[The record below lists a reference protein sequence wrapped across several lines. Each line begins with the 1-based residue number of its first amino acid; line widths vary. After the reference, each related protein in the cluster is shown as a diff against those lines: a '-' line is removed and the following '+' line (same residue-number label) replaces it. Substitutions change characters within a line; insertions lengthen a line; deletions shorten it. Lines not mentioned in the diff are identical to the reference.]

1 MSDSTQ
7 RPPRG
12 SADGGPARDE
22 RAASADAPR
31 PPKTAR
37 PARPPRAG
45 GSGQGERAPRAEGAP
60 RPERGQRPPR
70 AEGAERA
77 DQAPRPER
85 TERSPR
91 GDRADRPP
99 RAERTEQARRPE
111 RAEQAPR
118 PERTE
123 RSPRADRADQPP
135 RTERPERPIPAITYP
150 EDLPV
155 SARRD
160 EIARAIAA
168 HQVVIVSGE
177 TGSGKTTQLPKICLE
192 LGRGRQ
198 RMIGHT
204 QPRRLAAT
212 SVAKRIAEE
221 LNTPMGEVVG
231 YQVRFNDRTGP
242 NASIKLMTDGILL
255 AESQRDPLLR
265 RYDTIIIDEAHERSL
280 NIDFLL
286 GYLKQLLPRR
296 PDLKVIITSATID
309 AERFAR
315 HFAPAPDQLAP
326 VIEVSGRLY
335 PVEVRYRPVQQ
346 PLSDDDAAAAT
357 GNRRGGERGGERGGD
372 KSGPGQRLSGDEER
386 DLIDAIV
393 DAVDECARHGPGDV
407 LVFLPGEREI
417 REAAEALRKHH
428 PAATEILPLFARLSQ
443 AEQEQIF
450 HPRGNARR
458 VVLATNVAETSLTVP
473 GIRFVVDSGL
483 ARIKRYSWRNKV
495 EQLRIEPISRASAN
509 QRAGRC
515 GRVAPGLCI
524 RLYDELDFNNR
535 AAFTDPEVLRS
546 SLASVILRMKSLRL
560 DDIEA
565 FPFVEAPPGRAVADG
580 YHLLQELGAIE
591 MNEEAEAGTNPAFV
605 LTRTGEDLARL
616 PVDPRI
622 GRMIL
627 AAREHQCLAE
637 MLIIAAALSVQDP
650 RDRPMAEREAAE
662 AAHAKFADD
671 KSEFV
676 SFLKL
681 WKWYGEQVQHKGSQ
695 RKLVALLRQNFL
707 SPIRLREW
715 HDVHGQLAA
724 VVGEQGWRVNASEA
738 TYEQLHLALLTG
750 LLGNIGFKGEDA
762 GLYHG
767 AREIR
772 FLIHPGSNLAKKG
785 GRWIVAGEL
794 VDTTRLYAR
803 CVARIEPTWLERAAG
818 HLLRRNWSDP
828 RWEKKA
834 GQVVANERATLY
846 GLTVYSGRRI
856 HYGRVNP
863 AHARELF
870 IRQALVPSE
879 IDTRLAFV
887 AHNRKLIAGIE
898 KLEHQTRRP
907 DILVDD
913 ELIYAFYDRQLPA
926 DISQTASLE
935 KWVHGL
941 DKDRAAQLMLT
952 RDELMRHEA
961 AGVTTDVFPKKV
973 EWQGVVMPLDYHF
986 EPGSPRDGVTLSVP
1000 LFALNQLDAQRCE
1013 WLVPGMLKEKVQ
1025 LLLKSL
1031 PQKLRRHCVPLPD
1044 YASGF
1049 FDRWFEQMNDPQQGL
1064 VDALIADMWK
1074 QVQVRP
1080 VPSDFK
1086 LETLPAHLFMNFKV
1100 VDEHGRMLAAGRNLA
1115 QLRAELGKQA
1125 QATFQQLAARD
1136 TEVAQALAHENL
1148 TSWSFG
1154 PLPEIMEIKRGGQ
1167 SVIGYPALVDRGA
1180 HCDLDVFDD
1189 PEEAR
1194 RHHRAGLLR
1203 LFRLALREQVKF
1215 LEKNLTDL
1223 TKMSMLYMTLG
1234 TQEELRDQVID
1245 CALAQACLAE
1255 PWPVNEQQFESRRA
1269 EGKGRLGLLAQEV
1282 ARLAGAILTEF
1293 GALQRKLPQAKAHA
1307 AAYADLQQQ
1316 IGALMPKWF
1325 VRETA
1330 YAQLAHFPRYLK
1342 AAVARID
1349 KLRADPARDARLMA
1363 EMAPLLTQYQ
1373 RARAALKGAPDPRLD
1388 EFRWLLEEL
1397 RVALFAQEL
1406 RTPMPVSVKRL
1417 MKTWESLRR

>member
-1 MSDSTQ
+1 MPETP
-7 RPPRG
+7 RP
-12 SADGGPARDE
+12 AAAR
-22 RAASADAPR
+22 RPAPR
-31 PPKTAR
+31 P
-37 PARPPRAG
+37 
-45 GSGQGERAPRAEGAP
+45 
-60 RPERGQRPPR
+60 
-70 AEGAERA
+70 
-77 DQAPRPER
+77 D
-85 TERSPR
+85 
-91 GDRADRPP
+91 
-99 RAERTEQARRPE
+99 RPE
-111 RAEQAPR
+111 RA
-118 PERTE
+118 
-123 RSPRADRADQPP
+123 D
-135 RTERPERPIPAITYP
+135 RPERPIPVITYP

-155 SARRD
+155 SARRQ

-192 LGRGRQ
+192 LGRGR
-198 RMIGHT
+198 RAMIGHT

-221 LNTPMGEVVG
+221 LNTPIGEVVG

-242 NASIKLMTDGILL
+242 NAAIKLMTDGILL
-255 AESQRDPLLR
+255 AESQRDPLLK

-286 GYLKQLLPRR
+286 GYLRQLLPRR
-296 PDLKVIITSATID
+296 PDLKVVITSATID

-315 HFAPAPDQLAP
+315 HFADAQDRPAP

-335 PVEVRYRPVQQ
+335 PVEVRYRPVQPPQ
-346 PLSDDDAAAAT
+346 TDEAASAPARP
-357 GNRRGGERGGERGGD
+357 GRER
-372 KSGPGQRLSGDEER
+372 LAGDEER
-386 DLIDAIV
+386 DLVDAIV

-417 REAAEALRKHH
+417 RESAEALRKRH
-428 PAATEILPLFARLSQ
+428 PVGTEILPLYARLSQ

-450 HPRGNARR
+450 HPRGNSRR

-515 GRVAPGLCI
+515 GRVGPGVCI
-524 RLYDELDFNNR
+524 RLYDETDFNAR
-535 AAFTDPEVLRS
+535 APFTDPEVLRS
-546 SLASVILRMKSLRL
+546 SLASVILRMKALKL
-560 DDIEA
+560 DDIEQ

-591 MNEEAEAGTNPAFV
+591 MSEDEGEGGKRLFT
-605 LTRTGEDLARL
+605 LTRIGQDLARL

-627 AAREHQCLAE
+627 AAREQQCLSE

-650 RDRPMAEREAAE
+650 RDRPMQEREASE

-671 KSEFV
+671 KSEFL

-681 WKWYGEQVQHKGSQ
+681 WRWYGEQVQHKASQ

-715 HDVHGQLAA
+715 HDVHTQLAA
-724 VVGEQGWRVNASEA
+724 LVGEQGWRLNQSDA

-750 LLGNIGFKGEDA
+750 LLGNIGFKSEEG
-762 GLYHG
+762 GNYLG
-767 AREIR
+767 ARDIR
-772 FLIHPGSNLAKKG
+772 FHIHPGSRLAKKA
-785 GRWIVAGEL
+785 GRWVMAAEL
-794 VDTTRLYAR
+794 VETTRLYAR
-803 CVARIEPTWLERAAG
+803 CVARIEPVWIERVAA

-846 GLTVYSGRRI
+846 GLAIYSGRRVQ
-856 HYGRVNP
+856 YGRINP
-863 AHARELF
+863 EHARELF
-870 IRQALVPSE
+870 IRQALVPGE

-898 KLEHQTRRP
+898 KLEHQARRP

-913 ELIYAFYDRQLPA
+913 ELIYAFYDRQIPA
-926 DISQTASLE
+926 GMSQTATLE
-935 KWVHGL
+935 KWVGGL
-941 DKDRAAQLMLT
+941 DKETAARLMLT
-952 RDELMRHEA
+952 REELMRHEA

-973 EWQGVVMPLDYHF
+973 EWQGVSMALDYHF

-1000 LFALNQLDAQRCE
+1000 LFALNQIDAQRCE
-1013 WLVPGMLKEKVQ
+1013 WLVPGMLEEKVH

-1044 YASGF
+1044 YAAGF
-1049 FDRWFEQMNDPQQGL
+1049 YDRWFERAADPGMGL
-1064 VDALIADMWK
+1064 VEALIEDMWK

-1080 VPSDFK
+1080 IASDFK

-1115 QLRAELGKQA
+1115 QLKADLGKQA

-1136 TEVAQALAHENL
+1136 SEVAQALAHENL
-1148 TSWSFG
+1148 TAWTFG
-1154 PLPEIMEIKRGGQ
+1154 PLPEIMEIRRGGQ
-1167 SVIGYPALVDRGA
+1167 SVIGYPALVDRGG

-1189 PEEAR
+1189 PDEAR

-1203 LFRLALREQVKF
+1203 LFRIGLREQVKF

-1223 TKMSMLYMTLG
+1223 TKMSMFYMTLG
-1234 TQEELRDQVID
+1234 TQDELRDQIID
-1245 CALAQACLAE
+1245 CALAQACLGD
-1255 PWPVNEQQFESRRA
+1255 PWPVNEQQFEARRQD
-1269 EGKGRLGLLAQEV
+1269 GKGRLGLLAQEV
-1282 ARLAGAILTEF
+1282 ARLSMAILTEYA
-1293 GALQRKLPQAKAHA
+1293 ALQRKLPQAKPHA

-1325 VRETA
+1325 VRDIP
-1330 YAQLAHFPRYLK
+1330 YAQLAHYPRYLK

-1349 KLRADPARDARLMA
+1349 KLRADPARDARLVA

-1417 MKTWESLRR
+1417 MKTWEAMRR

>member
-1 MSDSTQ
+1 MSEVS
-7 RPPRG
+7 
-12 SADGGPARDE
+12 
-22 RAASADAPR
+22 
-31 PPKTAR
+31 R
-37 PARPPRAG
+37 PASRPAVPRV
-45 GSGQGERAPRAEGAP
+45 
-60 RPERGQRPPR
+60 
-70 AEGAERA
+70 
-77 DQAPRPER
+77 
-85 TERSPR
+85 
-91 GDRADRPP
+91 
-99 RAERTEQARRPE
+99 
-111 RAEQAPR
+111 
-118 PERTE
+118 
-123 RSPRADRADQPP
+123 
-135 RTERPERPIPAITYP
+135 ERPIPVITYP

-155 SARRD
+155 SARRQ
-160 EIARAIAA
+160 EIARAIAD

-221 LNTPMGEVVG
+221 LKTPLGEIVG

-242 NASIKLMTDGILL
+242 TASVKLMTDGILL

-309 AERFAR
+309 AERFSR
-315 HFAPAPDQLAP
+315 HFAMSEDRPAP

-335 PVEVRYRPVQQ
+335 PVEIRYRPVREETD
-346 PLSDDDAAAAT
+346 SDEASSGT
-357 GNRRGGERGGERGGD
+357 KPNRER
-372 KSGPGQRLSGDEER
+372 LAGDEER

-393 DAVDECARHGPGDV
+393 GAVDECARYGPGDI

-417 REAAEALRKHH
+417 RESAEALRKHH
-428 PAATEILPLFARLSQ
+428 PAGTEVLPLYARLSQ

-450 HPRGNARR
+450 HPRTNARR
-458 VVLATNVAETSLTVP
+458 IVLATNVAETSLTVP
-473 GIRFVVDSGL
+473 GIRFVIDSGL

-515 GRVAPGLCI
+515 GRIGPGVCI

-546 SLASVILRMKSLRL
+546 SLASVILRMKSLKL
-560 DDIEA
+560 DDIEQ

-591 MNEEAEAGTNPAFV
+591 LAVASSTSEDEANEPSRTGSSYV
-605 LTRTGEDLARL
+605 LTATGRELGKL

-627 AAREHQCLAE
+627 AAREQHCLAE
-637 MLIIAAALSVQDP
+637 MLIIASALSVQDP

-662 AAHAKFADD
+662 AAHVKFADD
-671 KSEFV
+671 KSEFI

-681 WKWYGEQVQHKGSQ
+681 WRWYAEQVQHKASQ

-715 HDVHGQLAA
+715 HDVHTQLSAL
-724 VVGEQGWRVNASEA
+724 VGEQGWRVNQTEA
-738 TYEQLHLALLTG
+738 TYEQLHLALLSG
-750 LLGNIGFKGEDA
+750 LLGNIGFKGEEG
-762 GLYHG
+762 GLYRG
-767 AREIR
+767 ARDIR
-772 FLIHPGSNLAKKG
+772 FHIHPGSRQAKKG
-785 GRWIVAGEL
+785 GRWIVAAEL
-794 VDTTRLYAR
+794 VETTRLYAR
-803 CVARIEPTWLERAAG
+803 CVARIEPVWIERVGA

-846 GLTVYSGRRI
+846 GLVIYSGRRI
-856 HYGRVNP
+856 QYGRVNP
-863 AHARELF
+863 EHARELF

-879 IDTRLAFV
+879 IDTRLPFV

-898 KLEHQTRRP
+898 KLEHQARRP

-913 ELIYAFYDRQLPA
+913 ELIFGFYDRVIPA
-926 DISQTASLE
+926 GISQTATLE
-935 KWVHGL
+935 KWVNGL
-941 DKDRAAQLMLT
+941 DKSAASALLLT

-961 AGVTTDVFPKKV
+961 AGVTTDVFPKQV
-973 EWQGVVMPLDYHF
+973 EWQGVVMALDYHF

-1000 LFALNQLDAQRCE
+1000 LFALNQIDPARCE
-1013 WLVPGMLKEKVQ
+1013 WLVPGMLKEKVL

-1044 YASGF
+1044 YAAGF
-1049 FDRWFEQMNDPQQGL
+1049 YDRWYEQLADPQQSL
-1064 VDALIADMWK
+1064 IDAVIADMWK

-1080 VPSDFK
+1080 VVGDFK
-1086 LETLPAHLFMNFKV
+1086 QETLPAHLFMNFKV

-1115 QLRAELGKQA
+1115 QLKAELGKQA
-1125 QATFQQLAARD
+1125 QATFQQFAGRD
-1136 TEVAQALAHENL
+1136 AGVAQALAHENL

-1154 PLPEIMEIKRGGQ
+1154 PLPEIMEIKRKGQ
-1167 SVIGYPALVDRGA
+1167 SVIGYPALIDRVT
-1180 HCDLDVFDD
+1180 HCELDVFDD
-1189 PEEAR
+1189 PDEAK

-1203 LFRLALREQVKF
+1203 LFRFGLREQVKF
-1215 LEKNLTDL
+1215 LEKNLPDL
-1223 TKMSMLYMTLG
+1223 TKMSMLYMNLG
-1234 TQEELRDQVID
+1234 TQEELRDQIID
-1245 CALAQACLAE
+1245 CALAQACLTD
-1255 PWPVNEQQFESRRA
+1255 PWPSNEQAFEARRLD
-1269 EGKGRLGLLAQEV
+1269 GKGRLGLLAQEV
-1282 ARLAGAILTEF
+1282 ARLSNAILTEYA
-1293 GALQRKLPQAKAHA
+1293 ALQRKLPQAKPHA
-1307 AAYADLQQQ
+1307 TAYADLQQQ
-1316 IGALMPKWF
+1316 ISALMPKWF
-1325 VRETA
+1325 VRDTP
-1330 YAQLAHFPRYLK
+1330 YAQLTHFARYLK

-1349 KLRADPARDARLMA
+1349 KLRADPARDVKLVG
-1363 EMAPLLTQYQ
+1363 EMAPLLTNYQ
-1373 RARAALKGAPDPRLD
+1373 RARSALKGASDPALD

>member
-12 SADGGPARDE
+12 PAD
-22 RAASADAPR
+22 S
-31 PPKTAR
+31 R
-37 PARPPRAG
+37 PAAGDAARAG
-45 GSGQGERAPRAEGAP
+45 EPRQAGRAPRADGTP
-60 RPERGQRPPR
+60 RSERGP
-70 AEGAERA
+70 
-77 DQAPRPER
+77 
-85 TERSPR
+85 
-91 GDRADRPP
+91 RPP
-99 RAERTEQARRPE
+99 RAERAGASGGGARPDE
-111 RAEQAPR
+111 RAEARPAARPAPG
-118 PERTE
+118 EL
-123 RSPRADRADQPP
+123 SARADRPA
-135 RTERPERPIPAITYP
+135 RTDRPGRAERGERRERPEQAERPERPIPAVTYP

-309 AERFAR
+309 ADRFAR
-315 HFAPAPDQLAP
+315 HFAPGPDQLAP

-346 PLSDDDAAAAT
+346 PLSDEDAAAAP
-357 GNRRGGERGGERGGD
+357 GNRRSGERGD
-372 KSGPGQRLSGDEER
+372 KTGLGQRLSGDEER

-515 GRVAPGLCI
+515 GRVGPGVCI

-591 MNEEAEAGTNPAFV
+591 MNEEAEAGTSPVFA

-715 HDVHGQLAA
+715 HDVHSQLAA

-1049 FDRWFEQMNDPQQGL
+1049 FDRWFEQINDPQQGL

-1136 TEVAQALAHENL
+1136 SEVAQALAHENL

-1282 ARLAGAILTEF
+1282 ARLTGAILTEF

-1307 AAYADLQQQ
+1307 TAYADLQQQ

-1330 YAQLAHFPRYLK
+1330 YPQLAHFPRYLK

-1373 RARAALKGAPDPRLD
+1373 RARVALKGAPDPRLD

>member
-1 MSDSTQ
+1 MPETP
-7 RPPRG
+7 RP
-12 SADGGPARDE
+12 AAAR
-22 RAASADAPR
+22 RPAPR
-31 PPKTAR
+31 P
-37 PARPPRAG
+37 
-45 GSGQGERAPRAEGAP
+45 
-60 RPERGQRPPR
+60 
-70 AEGAERA
+70 
-77 DQAPRPER
+77 D
-85 TERSPR
+85 
-91 GDRADRPP
+91 
-99 RAERTEQARRPE
+99 RPE
-111 RAEQAPR
+111 RA
-118 PERTE
+118 
-123 RSPRADRADQPP
+123 D
-135 RTERPERPIPAITYP
+135 RPERPIPVITYP

-155 SARRD
+155 SARRQ

-192 LGRGRQ
+192 LGRGR
-198 RMIGHT
+198 RAMIGHT

-242 NASIKLMTDGILL
+242 NAAIKLMTDGILL
-255 AESQRDPLLR
+255 AESQRDPLLK

-286 GYLKQLLPRR
+286 GYLRQLLPRR
-296 PDLKVIITSATID
+296 PDLKVVITSATID

-315 HFAPAPDQLAP
+315 HFADAQDRPAP

-335 PVEVRYRPVQQ
+335 PVEVRYRPVQPPQ
-346 PLSDDDAAAAT
+346 TDEAASAPARP
-357 GNRRGGERGGERGGD
+357 GRER
-372 KSGPGQRLSGDEER
+372 LAGDEER
-386 DLIDAIV
+386 DLVDAIV

-417 REAAEALRKHH
+417 RESAEALRKRH
-428 PAATEILPLFARLSQ
+428 PVGTEILPLYARLSQ

-450 HPRGNARR
+450 HPRGNSRR

-515 GRVAPGLCI
+515 GRVGPGVCI
-524 RLYDELDFNNR
+524 RLYDETDFNAR
-535 AAFTDPEVLRS
+535 APFTDPEVLRS
-546 SLASVILRMKSLRL
+546 SLASVILRMKALKL
-560 DDIEA
+560 DDIEQ

-591 MNEEAEAGTNPAFV
+591 MSEDEGEGGKRLFT
-605 LTRTGEDLARL
+605 LTRIGQDLARL

-627 AAREHQCLAE
+627 AAREQQCLSE

-650 RDRPMAEREAAE
+650 RDRPMQEREASE

-671 KSEFV
+671 KSEFL

-681 WKWYGEQVQHKGSQ
+681 WRWYGEQVQHKASQ

-715 HDVHGQLAA
+715 HDVHTQLAA
-724 VVGEQGWRVNASEA
+724 LVGEQGWRLNQSDA

-750 LLGNIGFKGEDA
+750 LLGNIGFKSEEG
-762 GLYHG
+762 GNYLG
-767 AREIR
+767 ARDIR
-772 FLIHPGSNLAKKG
+772 FHIHPGSRLAKKA
-785 GRWIVAGEL
+785 GRWVMAAEL
-794 VDTTRLYAR
+794 VETTRLYAR
-803 CVARIEPTWLERAAG
+803 CVARIEPVWIERVAA

-846 GLTVYSGRRI
+846 GLAIYSGRRVQ
-856 HYGRVNP
+856 YGRINP
-863 AHARELF
+863 EHARELF
-870 IRQALVPSE
+870 IRQALVPGE

-898 KLEHQTRRP
+898 KLEHQARRP

-913 ELIYAFYDRQLPA
+913 ELIYAFYDRQIPA
-926 DISQTASLE
+926 GMSQTATLE
-935 KWVHGL
+935 KWVGGL
-941 DKDRAAQLMLT
+941 DKETAARLMLT
-952 RDELMRHEA
+952 REELMRHEA

-973 EWQGVVMPLDYHF
+973 EWQGVSMALDYHF

-1000 LFALNQLDAQRCE
+1000 LFALNQIDAQRCE
-1013 WLVPGMLKEKVQ
+1013 WLVPGMLKEKVH

-1044 YASGF
+1044 YAAGF
-1049 FDRWFEQMNDPQQGL
+1049 YDRWFERAADPGMGL
-1064 VDALIADMWK
+1064 VEALIEDMWK

-1080 VPSDFK
+1080 IASDFK

-1115 QLRAELGKQA
+1115 QLKADLGKQA

-1136 TEVAQALAHENL
+1136 SEVAQALAHENL
-1148 TSWSFG
+1148 TAWTFG
-1154 PLPEIMEIKRGGQ
+1154 PLPEIMEIRRGGQ
-1167 SVIGYPALVDRGA
+1167 SVIGYPALVDRGG

-1189 PEEAR
+1189 PDEAR

-1203 LFRLALREQVKF
+1203 LFRIGLREQVKF

-1223 TKMSMLYMTLG
+1223 TKMSMFYMTLG
-1234 TQEELRDQVID
+1234 TQDELRDQIID
-1245 CALAQACLAE
+1245 CALAQACLGD
-1255 PWPVNEQQFESRRA
+1255 PWPVNEQQFEARRQD
-1269 EGKGRLGLLAQEV
+1269 GKGRLGLLAQEV
-1282 ARLAGAILTEF
+1282 ARLSMAILTEYA
-1293 GALQRKLPQAKAHA
+1293 ALQRKLPQAKPHA

-1325 VRETA
+1325 VRDIP
-1330 YAQLAHFPRYLK
+1330 YAQLAHYPRYLK

-1349 KLRADPARDARLMA
+1349 KLRADPARDARLVV

-1417 MKTWESLRR
+1417 MKTWEAMRR

>member
-1 MSDSTQ
+1 MSEVS
-7 RPPRG
+7 RPPGRG
-12 SADGGPARDE
+12 A
-22 RAASADAPR
+22 
-31 PPKTAR
+31 AR
-37 PARPPRAG
+37 P
-45 GSGQGERAPRAEGAP
+45 AP
-60 RPERGQRPPR
+60 RPERH
-70 AEGAERA
+70 
-77 DQAPRPER
+77 
-85 TERSPR
+85 
-91 GDRADRPP
+91 
-99 RAERTEQARRPE
+99 
-111 RAEQAPR
+111 
-118 PERTE
+118 
-123 RSPRADRADQPP
+123 
-135 RTERPERPIPAITYP
+135 IPAITYP

-155 SARRD
+155 SARRQ

-192 LGRGRQ
+192 LGRGRE

-221 LNTPMGEVVG
+221 LKTPMGEVVG

-242 NASIKLMTDGILL
+242 NAAVKLMTDGILL

-265 RYDTIIIDEAHERSL
+265 RYDTLIIDEAHERSL

-309 AERFAR
+309 AERFSR
-315 HFAPAPDQLAP
+315 HFAADPDRPAP

-335 PVEVRYRPVQQ
+335 PVEVRYRPVQPPQ
-346 PLSDDDAAAAT
+346 SDEAAT
-357 GNRRGGERGGERGGD
+357 APAKGGRER
-372 KSGPGQRLSGDEER
+372 LAGDEER
-386 DLIDAIV
+386 DLVDAIV

-417 REAAEALRKHH
+417 REAAESLRKHH
-428 PAATEILPLFARLSQ
+428 PAGTEILPLYARLSQ

-473 GIRFVVDSGL
+473 GIRYVVDSGL

-515 GRVAPGLCI
+515 GRIGPGVCI
-524 RLYDELDFNNR
+524 RLYDEADFNAR
-535 AAFTDPEVLRS
+535 APFTDPEVLRS
-546 SLASVILRMKSLRL
+546 SLASVILRMKSLGL
-560 DDIEA
+560 DEIER

-580 YHLLQELGAIE
+580 YHLLLELGAIAAVAADGGD
-591 MNEEAEAGTNPAFV
+591 EADGSRGGAAYE
-605 LTRTGEDLARL
+605 LTAIGRELARL

-622 GRMIL
+622 GRMVL
-627 AAREHQCLAE
+627 AAREQQCLTE

-671 KSEFV
+671 KSEFI

-681 WKWYGEQVQHKGSQ
+681 WRWYGEQVQHKQSQ

-707 SPIRLREW
+707 SPVRLREW
-715 HDVHGQLAA
+715 HDVHTQLAA
-724 VVGEQGWRVNASEA
+724 LVGEQGWRLNQSEA
-738 TYEQLHLALLTG
+738 TYEQLHMALLTG
-750 LLGNIGFKGEDA
+750 LLGNVGFKSEEG
-762 GLYHG
+762 GHYQG

-772 FLIHPGSNLAKKG
+772 FHVHPGSRLAKKA
-785 GRWIVAGEL
+785 GRWIMAAEL
-794 VDTTRLYAR
+794 VETTRLYAR
-803 CVARIEPTWLERAAG
+803 CVARLEPTWLERAAA

-846 GLTVYSGRRI
+846 GLVVYAGRRV
-856 HYGRVNP
+856 HYGRINP
-863 AHARELF
+863 QHARELF
-870 IRQALVPSE
+870 IRDALVPGE
-879 IDTRLAFV
+879 IDTRLPFV

-898 KLEHQTRRP
+898 KLEHQARRP

-913 ELIYAFYDRQLPA
+913 ELIYAFYDRQLP
-926 DISQTASLE
+926 DGISQTATLE
-935 KWVHGL
+935 KWVSGL
-941 DKDRAAQLMLT
+941 DKEAAARLMLT
-952 RDELMRHEA
+952 REELMRHEA

-973 EWQGVVMPLDYHF
+973 EWQGVSMALDYHF

-1044 YASGF
+1044 YAAGF
-1049 FDRWFEQMNDPQQGL
+1049 YERWFDRLDDPQQGL
-1064 VDALIADMWK
+1064 IDALIADMWR

-1080 VPSDFK
+1080 APADFK
-1086 LETLPAHLFMNFKV
+1086 IETLPAHLFMNFRV

-1154 PLPEIMEIKRGGQ
+1154 PLPEIMEIRRGGQ

-1189 PEEAR
+1189 PDEAR
-1194 RHHRAGLLR
+1194 RHHRAGLLK
-1203 LFRLALREQVKF
+1203 LFRLGLREQVKF
-1215 LEKNLTDL
+1215 LDKNLADL
-1223 TKMSMLYMTLG
+1223 TNMSMLYMTLG
-1234 TQEELRDQVID
+1234 TREELRDQIVD

-1255 PWPVNEQQFESRRA
+1255 PWPADAQQFEARRN

-1282 ARLAGAILTEF
+1282 ARLAHTVLTEYA
-1293 GALQRKLPQAKAHA
+1293 ALQRKLPQAKPHA

-1316 IGALMPKWF
+1316 IAALMPKWF
-1325 VRETA
+1325 VRDTP
-1330 YAQLAHFPRYLK
+1330 YAQLAHYPRYLK

-1349 KLRADPARDARLMA
+1349 KLRADPVRDARLMA

-1417 MKTWESLRR
+1417 MKAWESLRR

>member
-1 MSDSTQ
+1 MPESS
-7 RPPRG
+7 R
-12 SADGGPARDE
+12 
-22 RAASADAPR
+22 PR
-31 PPKTAR
+31 PPV
-37 PARPPRAG
+37 PADGPTRGPRK
-45 GSGQGERAPRAEGAP
+45 
-60 RPERGQRPPR
+60 
-70 AEGAERA
+70 
-77 DQAPRPER
+77 
-85 TERSPR
+85 
-91 GDRADRPP
+91 
-99 RAERTEQARRPE
+99 
-111 RAEQAPR
+111 
-118 PERTE
+118 
-123 RSPRADRADQPP
+123 PRADAAAPAARQAP
-135 RTERPERPIPAITYP
+135 RPERPIPAVTYP

-155 SARRD
+155 SARRQ
-160 EIARAIAA
+160 EIARAIAG

-198 RMIGHT
+198 KMIGHT

-315 HFAPAPDQLAP
+315 HFAASEDKPAP

-335 PVEVRYRPVQQ
+335 PVEVRYRPVREE
-346 PLSDDDAAAAT
+346 AAEDEAAPARP
-357 GNRRGGERGGERGGD
+357 GRDRERM
-372 KSGPGQRLSGDEER
+372 SGDEER

-417 REAAEALRKHH
+417 RESAEALRKRH
-428 PAATEILPLFARLSQ
+428 PAGTEVLPLYARLSQ

-458 VVLATNVAETSLTVP
+458 IVLATNVAETSLTVP

-483 ARIKRYSWRNKV
+483 ARVKRYSWRNKV
-495 EQLRIEPISRASAN
+495 EQLRIEPVSRASAN

-515 GRVAPGLCI
+515 GRVGPGVCI
-524 RLYDELDFNNR
+524 RLYDEADFNAR

-546 SLASVILRMKSLRL
+546 SLASVILRMKSLKL
-560 DDIEA
+560 DDIEQ

-591 MNEEAEAGTNPAFV
+591 LAAADDGDDASRTGASFV
-605 LTRTGEDLARL
+605 LTQTGHELAKL

-637 MLIIAAALSVQDP
+637 MLIIASALSVQDA
-650 RDRPMAEREAAE
+650 RDRPMQEREAAE

-671 KSEFV
+671 KSEFI

-681 WKWYGEQVQHKGSQ
+681 WRWYGEQVQHKASQ
-695 RKLVALLRQNFL
+695 RKLVGLLRQNFL

-715 HDVHGQLAA
+715 HDVHTQLAA
-724 VVGEQGWRVNASEA
+724 LVGEQGWRVNQVEA
-738 TYEQLHLALLTG
+738 TYEQLHMALLSG
-750 LLGNIGFKGEDA
+750 LLGNIGFKSDEG
-762 GLYHG
+762 GHYQG

-772 FLIHPGSNLAKKG
+772 FHIHPGSRLVKKA
-785 GRWIVAGEL
+785 GRWIVAAEL
-794 VDTTRLYAR
+794 VETTRLYAR
-803 CVARIEPTWLERAAG
+803 CVARIDPVWLEKVGA
-818 HLLRRNWSDP
+818 HLIRKNWSDP

-846 GLTVYSGRRI
+846 GLTIYSGRRI
-856 HYGRVNP
+856 QYGRVHP
-863 AHARELF
+863 REARELF
-870 IRQALVPSE
+870 IRQALVPGE

-926 DISQTASLE
+926 DISQTATLE
-935 KWVHGL
+935 KWVNGL
-941 DKDRAAQLMLT
+941 DKAEAARLLLT

-973 EWQGVVMPLDYHF
+973 EWQGVSMALDYHF
-986 EPGSPRDGVTLSVP
+986 EPGSPRDGVTLAVP
-1000 LFALNQLDAQRCE
+1000 LFALNQIDPARCE
-1013 WLVPGMLKEKVQ
+1013 WLVPGMLKEKVH

-1044 YASGF
+1044 YAAGF
-1049 FDRWFEQMNDPQQGL
+1049 YDRWFERLGDPQTGL
-1064 VDALIADMWK
+1064 VDALIADMWD

-1080 VPSDFK
+1080 AAADFK
-1086 LETLPAHLFMNFKV
+1086 LETLPAHLFMNFRV

-1115 QLRAELGKQA
+1115 QLRAEFGKQA
-1125 QATFQQLAARD
+1125 QATFQQLAASD
-1136 TEVAQALAHENL
+1136 TQVAQALAHENL
-1148 TSWSFG
+1148 TAWTFG
-1154 PLPEIMEIKRGGQ
+1154 PLPEIMEIKRRGQ

-1189 PEEAR
+1189 PDEAR
-1194 RHHRAGLLR
+1194 KAHRAGLLK
-1203 LFRLALREQVKF
+1203 LFRLGLREQVKF
-1215 LEKNLTDL
+1215 LEKNLADL
-1223 TKMSMLYMTLG
+1223 TRISMLYMTLG
-1234 TQEELRDQVID
+1234 TQEELRDQIID
-1245 CALAQACLAE
+1245 CALGQACLAE
-1255 PWPVNEQQFESRRA
+1255 PWPVNEQQFEARRA

-1282 ARLAGAILTEF
+1282 ARLAGTILTEYA
-1293 GALQRKLPQAKAHA
+1293 ALQRKLPQAKPHA

-1316 IGALMPKWF
+1316 LGALMPKWF
-1325 VRETA
+1325 IRDTP
-1330 YAQLAHFPRYLK
+1330 YPQLSHFPRYLK

-1349 KLRADPARDARLMA
+1349 KLRADPGRDAKLVA
-1363 EMAPLLTQYQ
+1363 EMAPLVTQYQ
-1373 RARAALKGAPDPRLD
+1373 RARSALKGAPDPRLD

-1417 MKTWESLRR
+1417 MKSWESLQR

>member
-1 MSDSTQ
+1 MPETP
-7 RPPRG
+7 RP
-12 SADGGPARDE
+12 
-22 RAASADAPR
+22 AASPR
-31 PPKTAR
+31 PA
-37 PARPPRAG
+37 
-45 GSGQGERAPRAEGAP
+45 
-60 RPERGQRPPR
+60 
-70 AEGAERA
+70 
-77 DQAPRPER
+77 
-85 TERSPR
+85 
-91 GDRADRPP
+91 
-99 RAERTEQARRPE
+99 
-111 RAEQAPR
+111 
-118 PERTE
+118 
-123 RSPRADRADQPP
+123 
-135 RTERPERPIPAITYP
+135 RPERPIPVITYP

-155 SARRD
+155 SARRQ
-160 EIARAIAA
+160 EIAQAIAA

-192 LGRGRQ
+192 LGRGR
-198 RMIGHT
+198 RAMIGHT

-242 NASIKLMTDGILL
+242 NAAIKLMTDGILL

-286 GYLKQLLPRR
+286 GYLRQLLPRR
-296 PDLKVIITSATID
+296 PDLKVVITSATID
-309 AERFAR
+309 ADRFAQ
-315 HFAPAPDQLAP
+315 HFADAQGQPAP

-335 PVEVRYRPVQQ
+335 PVEVRYRPVQAPQ
-346 PLSDDDAAAAT
+346 TDEQASAPAKGT
-357 GNRRGGERGGERGGD
+357 RER
-372 KSGPGQRLSGDEER
+372 LAGDEER

-417 REAAEALRKHH
+417 RESAEALRKRH
-428 PAATEILPLFARLSQ
+428 PVGTEILPLYARLSQ
-443 AEQEQIF
+443 AEQEKIF
-450 HPRGNARR
+450 HPRGNSRR

-515 GRVAPGLCI
+515 GRIGPGLCI
-524 RLYDELDFNNR
+524 RLYDEADYNAR

-546 SLASVILRMKSLRL
+546 SLASVILRMKALKL
-560 DDIEA
+560 DDIEQ

-591 MNEEAEAGTNPAFV
+591 MSDDEDGQGKRVFT
-605 LTRTGEDLARL
+605 LTRTGQDLARL

-627 AAREHQCLAE
+627 AAREQQCLTE
-637 MLIIAAALSVQDP
+637 MLIIAAALSVQDA
-650 RDRPMAEREAAE
+650 RDRPMQEREASE
-662 AAHAKFADD
+662 AAHAKFADE
-671 KSEFV
+671 KSEFL

-681 WKWYGEQVQHKGSQ
+681 WRWYGEQVQHKVSQ

-715 HDVHGQLAA
+715 HDVHSQLASL
-724 VVGEQGWRVNASEA
+724 VGEQGWRLNQSDA

-750 LLGNIGFKGEDA
+750 LLGNIGFKSEEGA
-762 GLYHG
+762 NYLG
-767 AREIR
+767 ARDIR
-772 FLIHPGSNLAKKG
+772 FHIHPGSRLAKKA
-785 GRWIVAGEL
+785 GRWIVAAEL

-803 CVARIEPTWLERAAG
+803 CVARIEPVWIERAAA
-818 HLLRRNWSDP
+818 HLLRRNFSDP

-846 GLTVYSGRRI
+846 GLVIYSGRRVQ
-856 HYGRVNP
+856 YGRIHP
-863 AHARELF
+863 EHARELF
-870 IRQALVPSE
+870 IRQALVPGE

-913 ELIYAFYDRQLPA
+913 ELIYAFYDRQIPA
-926 DISQTASLE
+926 GMSQTATLE

-941 DKDRAAQLMLT
+941 DKKAAARLMLT
-952 RDELMRHEA
+952 REELMRHEA
-961 AGVTTDVFPKKV
+961 AGVTTEVFPKKV
-973 EWQGVVMPLDYHF
+973 EWQGVSMALDYHF

-1000 LFALNQLDAQRCE
+1000 LFALNQIDAQRCE
-1013 WLVPGMLKEKVQ
+1013 WLVPGMLKEKAH

-1031 PQKLRRHCVPLPD
+1031 PQKQWRHCVPLPD
-1044 YASGF
+1044 YAAGF
-1049 FDRWFEQMNDPQQGL
+1049 YDRWFERAADPGMGL
-1064 VDALIADMWK
+1064 IDALSEDMWK

-1080 VPSDFK
+1080 LASDFK

-1115 QLRAELGKQA
+1115 QLKAELGKQA

-1136 TEVAQALAHENL
+1136 NDVAQALAHENL
-1148 TSWSFG
+1148 TGWTFG
-1154 PLPEIMEIKRGGQ
+1154 PLPDIMEIRRGGQ
-1167 SVIGYPALVDRGA
+1167 SVVGYPALVDRGT

-1203 LFRLALREQVKF
+1203 LFRIGLREQVKF

-1223 TKMSMLYMTLG
+1223 TKMSMFYMTLG
-1234 TQEELRDQVID
+1234 TQDELRDQIID
-1245 CALAQACLAE
+1245 CALAQACLGE
-1255 PWPVNEQQFESRRA
+1255 PWPVNEQQFDARRQD
-1269 EGKGRLGLLAQEV
+1269 GKGRLGLLAQEV
-1282 ARLAGAILTEF
+1282 ARLSMAILTEYA
-1293 GALQRKLPQAKAHA
+1293 ALQRKLAQAKPHE
-1307 AAYADLQQQ
+1307 AAYADLMQQL
-1316 IGALMPKWF
+1316 GALMPKWF
-1325 VRETA
+1325 VRDIP
-1330 YAQLAHFPRYLK
+1330 YAHLAHYPRYLK

-1349 KLRADPARDARLMA
+1349 KLRADPERDARLLA

-1373 RARAALKGAPDPRLD
+1373 RARSALKGAPDPRLD

-1417 MKTWESLRR
+1417 LKTWESMRR